1 TSTHPEKKPRP
12 LQHRTPAKS
21 PIATPPR
28 AALGRSREHADNAS
42 IKSCATGDGIS
53 IHTQNGSALEE
64 MEDSAPSTISEKQEK
79 DREKDKAM
87 KTDKRDRIAS
97 LERELETM
105 ANEFE
110 KELTLLSH
118 KLTNERE
125 SSTFWQQKHT
135 SLHQTY
141 IETDTALRLLRSEV
155 SALKERENQSKE
167 RDSEINMRVEGLVV
181 DRDAFRE
188 AYEDAME
195 EVREKEELVSMLRGQ
210 VRGLKSWVSKGGRG
224 GEEQVS
230 DESVGEGWGRLSNGL
245 QNWVI
250 VNFRRVKVGTF
261 YWSFMSVELSSI
273 FIQPARQIRVWVK
286 VGTSSVAVQLRTYKQ
301 LIDNVDINKPTLAE
315 KEELLRLLPNYETL
329 ASTSKIHFIQSLVS
343 RLLVDNIFTSYFV
356 GISPDR
362 AEELKKME
370 HFLRDYGPEESINQ
384 WRSTTL
390 SLLRKS
396 TPALLA
402 PQTNALIA
410 TITTKLND
418 LLSSVSNSQP
428 SESRDSSL
436 RTLLISAI
444 ELSRLLRSQKA
455 VFSVNMPV
463 LEEHQRTMFESG
475 EMEDVG
481 GEDEEELIQREIRCV
496 VFPGIVKWGDECGER
511 GWLRNVVV
519 KVKVL
524 CLMD

>member
-1 TSTHPEKKPRP
+1 MNSTSTSTHPEKKPRP
-12 LQHRTPAKS
+12 LQHRVPAKS

-42 IKSCATGDGIS
+42 IKSCATGDGLS

-79 DREKDKAM
+79 DREKDKAI
-87 KTDKRDRIAS
+87 KTEKRDRIAS

-105 ANEFE
+105 ANGFE

-141 IETDTALRLLRSEV
+141 IETDTALRLLRSEG
-155 SALKERENQSKE
+155 SALKERENQSRE
-167 RDSEINMRVEGLVV
+167 RDSEIKMRVEGLVV

-195 EVREKEELVSMLRGQ
+195 EVGEKEELVSMLRNQ

-250 VNFRRVKVGTF
+250 VNFRRVKVG
-261 YWSFMSVELSSI
+261 
-273 FIQPARQIRVWVK
+273 
-286 VGTSSVAVQLRTYKQ
+286 
-301 LIDNVDINKPTLAE
+301 NVDINKPNLAE

-356 GISPDR
+356 GIPPDR

-370 HFLRDYGPEESINQ
+370 SFLRDYGPEESINQ

-396 TPALLA
+396 APALLA

-418 LLSSVSNSQP
+418 LLSSVSDSQP

-481 GEDEEELIQREIRCV
+481 GEDEEELILREIRCV
-496 VFPGIVKWGDECGER
+496 VFPGVVKWGDECGEK